1 MPCKTPL
8 DLYVKEYQDT
18 GKVIRKNAEK
28 GRPLTEGVDEKR
40 FNKVKNELSKAVK
53 RGEKF

>member
-1 MPCKTPL
+1 MACKTPL
-8 DLYVKEYQDT
+8 DLYEKEYKDT
-18 GKVIRKNAEK
+18 GKTIRKNAEK

-40 FNKVKNELSKAVK
+40 FNKVKDKLSKAAK